1 MSKVR
6 ILYVVQDSVYTNN
19 SALRMAESH
28 FEAYGLPAQQ
38 PIAYKKW
45 PRWKK
50 AQWKVLNTALPRLS
64 FKVFR
69 EPRNTRAGRSLF
81 YSEVVKAGGII
92 PEKAKAKRFQM
103 RNGNRIDFADEA
115 GESPIQ
121 PPVRRRVVP
130 AAGIRV
136 VGVQAPEVGG
146 H

>member
-6 ILYVVQDSVYTNN
+6 ILYVSDGLVYIND
-19 SALRMAESH
+19 SALRMAESN
-28 FEAYGLPAQQ
+28 FEAYGLPAQLPVNYQ
-38 PIAYKKW
+38 NW

-50 AQWKVLNTALPRLS
+50 TQWKVSNTALPRLS

-92 PEKAKAKRFQM
+92 PQKTKKFQM
-103 RNGNRIDFADEA
+103 RNGNRVVLNDAEIPVPERAARLRAD
-115 GESPIQ
+115 GIRF
-121 PPVRRRVVP
+121 VRRN
-130 AAGIRV
+130 
-136 VGVQAPEVGG
+136 QAQEVGG